1 MFKITIYNIN
11 AFYFF
16 IYFYK
21 CQKSK
26 SIIQRD
32 FSSEEKFSN
41 DLDLLAE
48 FKSIIFRNKI
58 NLNTIVFDFNK
69 YFI

>member
-1 MFKITIYNIN
+1 MPKKQVY
-11 AFYFF
+11 Y
-16 IYFYK
+16 
-21 CQKSK
+21 SK
-26 SIIQRD
+26 D

>member
-1 MFKITIYNIN
+1 MHFIISYIFIN
-11 AFYFF
+11 V
-16 IYFYK
+16 K
-21 CQKSK
+21 KSK
-26 SIIQRD
+26 SIIQRN

-58 NLNTIVFDFNK
+58 NLNTIVFVFNK